1 MTSLK
6 PDECKSK
13 EEVRNQ
19 IDLIDLEILRL
30 FALRFQYVKEIVK
43 FKNDIQS
50 VVAQDR
56 KDSVIASRA
65 KIAGELGLDKKTF
78 EQIFTILIDSNIQK
92 EIDMLKQA

>member
-65 KIAGELGLDKKTF
+65 KIAEELGLDKKTF
-78 EQIFTILIDSNIQK
+78 EQIYTILIDSNIQK
-92 EIDMLKQA
+92 EIDILNQP